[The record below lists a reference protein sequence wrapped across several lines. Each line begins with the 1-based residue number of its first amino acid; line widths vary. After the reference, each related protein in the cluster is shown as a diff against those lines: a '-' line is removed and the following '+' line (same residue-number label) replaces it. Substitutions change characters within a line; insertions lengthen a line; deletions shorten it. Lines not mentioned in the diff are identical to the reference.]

1 MSHYNLVHE
10 AWKHFMQDYEL
21 VSFDY
26 NLTNITQENLIENT
40 VEVDVKLSVCC
51 HHINEVI
58 PSGLR
63 SFTYTASDLLC
74 LLDYPVILN

>member
-1 MSHYNLVHE
+1 
-10 AWKHFMQDYEL
+10 MQDYVL

-26 NLTNITQENLIENT
+26 NLTNVTQENSIENMA
-40 VEVDVKLSVCC
+40 EVDVKLSACH